1 MIRFCDKEICC
12 VTEEQLDRQQLL
24 EYFINGHRSEL
35 VCVLDKEG
43 KFKGSVTYLALLGR
57 ELADSINQNYLILD
71 ETIWEKG
78 RQCLEG
84 YPVQFG
90 VETMVPVVDSERNL
104 LCFAY
109 QDNEANQELRM
120 LDELVKHKSA
130 SGFADIYPQYDSV
143 IIHDCNELAYYFILY
158 LRNLEIPVH
167 VSGALWEYFPTLQD
181 VWKVTDNNT
190 LDYRTLEIFGEGI
203 WQKDERLELRYSVS
217 PEFETIDKIYEANIL
232 EGIVTDAEGN
242 IDEILKYLKEKP
254 VALVAADIAA
264 LSVYALN
271 AYDFLI
277 ANGVEICCFVTD
289 TYEEQQIFGKSIM
302 KRKNAI
308 QKWKN
313 IVFVQADSK
322 FSAWGSGQT
331 NIYHY
336 LGYKRNK
343 KFFLIQ
349 DYIELPDT
357 GIKNV
362 LQYWIKHMTGKMILA
377 GDIHM
382 CFAMKQALGI
392 NNDRIVFWDVLKRY
406 NKEIPHIQGRDIKKE
421 DLCLILLP
429 GYYGCCAQEDAKLDY
444 RKNLLDKYKLEL
456 KNYGI
461 VNWLDYPFENVEW
474 MRAEKLY
481 EGYDKS
487 ILKPKRIILGAAN
500 YCSGNI
506 LFKGIL
512 SGHPDI
518 LVMRDCILGR
528 NLYSFCVRLSMEP
541 VSGIMQ
547 TLWEL
552 YEEIDRSGFP
562 DKEKFDISLKT
573 LLAEKERV
581 TSQELFVLMH
591 IAYAESLGI
600 EVKNISD
607 VTIYWEPHCVDR
619 DEIEHYAEWLNE
631 AKHEGYIV
639 NIVRNSYIRA
649 GSNVNIF
656 DPHKP
661 MDRFLT
667 TVYYPVENKKEYL
680 GWKRIVMKFEEL
692 KCDPKEKMKRFC
704 GETGLEWS
712 DKLLDVQAT
721 YKNISGFDLAP
732 VYRTWEEY
740 YSGFDRFRICLVKGP
755 WQKKYGYPYVNSLK
769 FSRRELQEMFVK
781 KFRFEQ
787 NLVFESQ
794 ELENVYMKWRQ
805 KWMNQILWDVRR
817 KEMLG
822 VF

>member
-1 MIRFCDKEICC
+1 MIRFTDKEICC
-12 VTEEQLDRQQLL
+12 VMEKEMNRQQIL
-24 EYFINGHRSEL
+24 EYFMNGHRGEII
-35 VCVLDKEG
+35 CILDENG
-43 KFKGSVTYLALLGR
+43 KFSGSITYLSILGR
-57 ELADSINQNYLILD
+57 ELSEAVNRNCVILKEDAWEGARKCFERYL
-71 ETIWEKG
+71 
-78 RQCLEG
+78 Q
-84 YPVQFG
+84 QFG
-90 VETMVPVVDSERNL
+90 IEPILPVIDEERNL

-109 QDNEANQELRM
+109 QDNEADQELRM
-120 LDELVKHKSA
+120 LDELTDYKSA
-130 SGFADIYPQYDSV
+130 LGFKDVYPQYEHV
-143 IIHDCNELAYYFILY
+143 TVHGCNELSYYFIVY
-158 LRNLEIPVH
+158 LRKQGIPVS
-167 VSGALWEYFPTLQD
+167 VSGELWENFESLRD
-181 VWKVTDNNT
+181 VYKRE
-190 LDYRTLEIFGEGI
+190 DYEVIDYKNLNIYGEGVLP
-203 WQKDERLELRYSVS
+203 KDERLELRPSVS
-217 PEFETIDKIYEANIL
+217 AEFECVDKIYENNIL
-232 EGIVTDAEGN
+232 EGIIHDAEGN
-242 IDEILKYLKEKP
+242 IEDVLKYLKGKMIA
-254 VALVAADIAA
+254 VLGADA
-264 LSVYALN
+264 N
-271 AYDFLI
+271 AMNLYDFFI
-277 ANGVEICCFVTD
+277 ANGIDICCFISDKD
-289 TYEEQQIFGKSIM
+289 TGKEIFGKTVVTRIHAAEM
-302 KRKNAI
+302 
-308 QKWKN
+308 WPN
-313 IVFVQADSK
+313 IIFVQPDK
-322 FSAWGSGQT
+322 KYSAWGFGET
-331 NIYHY
+331 NLYHS
-336 LGYKRNK
+336 LGYKRNRQ
-343 KFFLIQ
+343 FFLIQ

-429 GYYGCCAQEDAKLDY
+429 GYYGCCAQEDARLDY

-461 VNWLDYPFENVEW
+461 VNWLDYPFEDVEW

-487 ILKPKRIILGAAN
+487 IRKPKRIILGAAN

-541 VSGIMQ
+541 VSEIMQ

-562 DKEKFDISLKT
+562 DKEKFDLSMRT

-581 TSQELFVLMH
+581 TSQELFVFLH
-591 IAYAESLGI
+591 IAYAESLGL
-600 EVKNISD
+600 EVKNVSD

-667 TVYYPVENKKEYL
+667 TVYYPVENKKEYS

-692 KCDPKEKMKRFC
+692 KCDPKEMMKRFC
-704 GETGLEWS
+704 DETGLEWS
-712 DKLLDVQAT
+712 DKFLDVQAT

-740 YSGFDRFRICLVKGP
+740 YSGYDRFRICLVKGP
-755 WQKKYGYPYVNSLK
+755 WQRKYGYPYVNSLE
-769 FSRRELQEMFVK
+769 FSRRELQEMFLK